1 MIFNP
6 TPLRGAFVVDIERR
20 ADGRG
25 FFARSFC
32 QDEFRKHGL
41 NPFVAQCNI
50 SFNDKRGTL
59 RGMHYQAEPYQEDKL
74 VRCTQ
79 GVIWDVIIDLRKE
92 SPSFKSFFGVEL
104 SATSRN
110 ALYVPKGFAHGFQT
124 LTNEAEVLYMMSE
137 RYHPDSARGVR
148 WDDDAFRIDWPIPN
162 PILSDR
168 DRSFPLFVE

>member
-1 MIFNP
+1 
-6 TPLRGAFVVDIERR
+6 
-20 ADGRG
+20 
-25 FFARSFC
+25 
-32 QDEFRKHGL
+32 
-41 NPFVAQCNI
+41 
-50 SFNDKRGTL
+50 
-59 RGMHYQAEPYQEDKL
+59 MHYQAEPYQEDKL